1 MSRVSATVVALVLSV
16 ALTGCAVSEERFS
29 AAVPVAAGPTELP
42 EGDPGP
48 DAPEA
53 PEPSAV
59 AEDGGHD
66 EHEGDALDVVPAIAM
81 LDPQTVAET
90 AGAGWTTAPGT
101 SLLTGGCKDALTG
114 EHAGGSRTQVLEDGA
129 GRRLV
134 ETVTSYPHGDDAE
147 AVEALGAALPGCGW
161 EIAVA
166 PRLGEAS
173 VAATRSGPDGTVHLT
188 AVSAEGAL
196 VVLTAEGGLG
206 EDADLWE
213 SLADVALGTACS
225 AAPEGCH

>member
-1 MSRVSATVVALVLSV
+1 MRVRRAAAGLLLLTALAGCGGTEERVAAALPVVA
-16 ALTGCAVSEERFS
+16 A
-29 AAVPVAAGPTELP
+29 PTELP

-48 DAPEA
+48 GAPEA
-53 PEPSAV
+53 PEPSAE
-59 AEDGGHD
+59 AEEAGHG
-66 EHEGDALDVVPAIAM
+66 HEGEALAVVPADAM

-90 AGAGWTTAPGT
+90 AGGSWSAAPGT
-101 SLLTGGCKDALTG
+101 SLLTGGCLAATTG

-147 AVEALGAALPGCGW
+147 AVNALGAALPDCGW

-166 PRLGEAS
+166 PRLGEAA
-173 VAATRSGPDGTVHLT
+173 VAATRTGPDGTVHLT

-196 VVLTAEGGLG
+196 VVLTAQGGLA
-206 EDADLWE
+206 DDPDLWE
-213 SLADVALGTACS
+213 SLADASLGTACS
-225 AAPEGCH
+225 GAPEGCH